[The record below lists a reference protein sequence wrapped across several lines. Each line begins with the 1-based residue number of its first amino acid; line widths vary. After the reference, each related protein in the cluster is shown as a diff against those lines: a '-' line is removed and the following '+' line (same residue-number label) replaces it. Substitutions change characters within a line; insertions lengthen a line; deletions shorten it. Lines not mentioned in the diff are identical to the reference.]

1 MNDDPTSSSQ
11 ERSWLDR
18 LANAFSGEP
27 KTRDELETIL
37 QEAHANQL
45 LNDEAFEIMKGAL
58 EVSES
63 RVEDIMVPRSQMVVI
78 NIDDPLE
85 ELLPKVI
92 ESAHSRFPV
101 IGEDLDDIRG
111 ILLAKDLLPLLLK
124 DKSEFDLKSLLR
136 RANIIPESK
145 RLNTLLKEF
154 REQRYHMAIVIDEYG
169 NTAGIV
175 TIEDV
180 LEEIV
185 GEIEDETDN
194 DDDGKFIRK
203 LTSRQ
208 YLIQALTPIEDFNEH
223 FETELCDEE
232 FDTIGGLLLQAFGH
246 LPERNEVA
254 EINGMHFTVLK
265 ADGRKMQL
273 LRLTLPKED

>member
-18 LANAFSGEP
+18 LAQAFSGEP
-27 KTRDELETIL
+27 KTRDELESIL

-45 LNDEAFEIMKGAL
+45 LNDEAFEIMQGAL
-58 EVSES
+58 EVSEG
-63 RVEDIMVPRSQMVVI
+63 RVEDIMVPRSQMVVV
-78 NIDDPLE
+78 NLNDPLE
-85 ELLPKVI
+85 EFLPKVI

-124 DKSEFDLKSLLR
+124 DKSEFNLEDVLR
-136 RANIIPESK
+136 VANVIPESK

-185 GEIEDETDN
+185 GEIEDETDQ
-194 DDDGKFIRK
+194 DDAGNIRK

-208 YLIQALTPIEDFNEH
+208 FLIQALTPIEDFNEH
-223 FETELCDEE
+223 FGTDFSDEE
-232 FDTIGGLLLQAFGH
+232 FDTIGGILLQSFGH
-246 LPERNEVA
+246 LPKRNEVT
-254 EINGMHFTVLK
+254 EISGMHFTVLK
-265 ADGRKMQL
+265 SDGRKMQL
-273 LRLTLPKED
+273 LRLTLPSDS